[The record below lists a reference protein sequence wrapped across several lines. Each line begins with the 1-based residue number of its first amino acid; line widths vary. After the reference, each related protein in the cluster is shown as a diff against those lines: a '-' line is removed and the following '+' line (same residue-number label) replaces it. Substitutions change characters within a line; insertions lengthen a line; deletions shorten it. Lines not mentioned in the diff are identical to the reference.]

1 MFTFMLTCSSGLVV
15 VTDVANKFYY
25 CGKLSFKVLFFCSY
39 VFLLFIFF
47 FFDYTNLLS
56 RHLKPKII
64 KNEMKQK
71 RRAGVNEATSREIG
85 VSTTF

>member
-1 MFTFMLTCSSGLVV
+1 MI
-15 VTDVANKFYY
+15 
-25 CGKLSFKVLFFCSY
+25 Y
-39 VFLLFIFF
+39 VLLFRGLRHMFF
-47 FFDYTNLLS
+47 VIVFDHTNLLG

-71 RRAGVNEATSREIG
+71 RPAGVSEALSREIG